1 MTVGGVDGVRDM
13 SALGA
18 FCAFPQARRM
28 WYSSAIMAAAPDSP
42 NTVDTIED
50 IIRILREKPEIR
62 EAARR
67 EILTDELL
75 ELPEKVAQIITIQQQ
90 ILERLDRH
98 GEQLAAH
105 GKTLAAHGK
114 TLAAHG
120 KRLDRIDVRLD
131 GIDVRLDGIDGRLDG
146 LASKVSRLGGK
157 VSRLE
162 GLAAMQVA
170 EKRYALI
177 ALEMGLDEPRMLSL
191 VEIAKMA
198 MGDAASEY
206 TESELNSF
214 RDCDIIMSARS
225 SDGGESYVAV
235 QVSTTID
242 HDDIRRAIDHAKMV
256 ERFTGRPARPA
267 VAGFGSVQVAERR
280 LSSGAV
286 HWHRMPSSGMNPR

>member
-1 MTVGGVDGVRDM
+1 MV
-13 SALGA
+13 
-18 FCAFPQARRM
+18 
-28 WYSSAIMAAAPDSP
+28 AAPDSP

-50 IIRILREKPEIR
+50 IIRILREKPEVR
-62 EAARR
+62 EAVRR

-75 ELPEKVAQIITIQQQ
+75 ELPEKVARIITIQEQ
-90 ILERLDRH
+90 ILERLDGH
-98 GEQLAAH
+98 GERLEGIETVQQQILEQL
-105 GKTLAAHGK
+105 GE
-114 TLAAHG
+114 HG
-120 KRLDRIDVRLD
+120 KRLDEHGKRLDGIDVRLE

-146 LASKVSRLGGK
+146 LDSKVFRLEGK

-198 MGDAASEY
+198 MSDAASEY

-235 QVSTTID
+235 QVSTTVD